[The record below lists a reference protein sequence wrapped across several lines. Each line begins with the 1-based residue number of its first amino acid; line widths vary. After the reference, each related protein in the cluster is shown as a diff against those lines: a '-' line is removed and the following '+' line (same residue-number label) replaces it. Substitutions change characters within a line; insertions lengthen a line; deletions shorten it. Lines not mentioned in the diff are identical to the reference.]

1 MSDFGSYGGADEEYA
16 SVRKYNA
23 LVEADSDSFENWENL
38 VKACEALDGGLNR
51 NSSPQA
57 LATFRDAYDRFLLKF
72 PLLFGYWKKYADLE
86 FNIAGPESAQMV
98 YEKGCASISNSVDL
112 WTDYCSF
119 TMDTTHDPQIV
130 RELFERGASCVG
142 LDFMAHPFWDKY
154 IEYEER
160 QEAQDRI
167 FALLVRIIR
176 IPMHQY
182 ARYFDRFRA
191 LAHTRP
197 LIEVVDAETL
207 ARFQAEIAAETPGQR
222 PEIDVERDVRGK
234 IDGMYFEVFQSTQ
247 NEVSKRWTYESEIKR
262 PYFHVTELENA
273 QLSNWR
279 KYLDFEEA
287 EGDYSRIVCLYER
300 CMTTCA
306 FYDEFWFRY
315 TRWMASQA
323 EKESETR
330 NIFIRAATMFVPLS
344 RPGIRMQW
352 AYFEESTGRV
362 GVALAIHEAILMK
375 LQDCTEVIIS
385 WANMERRQNGVDAA
399 IQVYKDQIDAPTV
412 DVYTKAALVAEWAL
426 LVWRGKG
433 SAEDARAIFVK
444 NVQWYADSRHF
455 WDKWF
460 EFELNQQVD
469 GQSAPDQAERLHHVF
484 VELRSKSRLSAASK
498 MELAQAYM
506 NYLVQQGG
514 KEAMKTFLEVDRDM
528 FGPASVRTKSS
539 TEENGAQPVGE
550 LDGTSRRKAET
561 QWLKFYEAHF
571 EPLAEA
577 QGTADFN

>member
-1 MSDFGSYGGADEEYA
+1 MPGITPSLDSQPEAGYPPAMT
-16 SVRKYNA
+16 
-23 LVEADSDSFENWENL
+23 LVFTL
-38 VKACEALDGGLNR
+38 TPTFLPYPHCEMAAN
-51 NSSPQA
+51 
-57 LATFRDAYDRFLLKF
+57 
-72 PLLFGYWKKYADLE
+72 KK
-86 FNIAGPESAQMV
+86 
-98 YEKGCASISNSVDL
+98 
-112 WTDYCSF
+112 
-119 TMDTTHDPQIV
+119 
-130 RELFERGASCVG
+130 RRLFERGASCVG

-207 ARFQAEIAAETPGQR
+207 AKFQAEIATETPGQR

-460 EFELNQQVD
+460 EFELSQQVD

>member
-16 SVRKYNA
+16 SVRKLNA

-167 FALLVRIIR
+167 FALLARIIR

-197 LIEVVDAETL
+197 LSEVVDAETL
-207 ARFQAEIAAETPGQR
+207 TKFQAEIATETPGQR

-279 KYLDFEEA
+279 KYLDFEEV

-300 CMTTCA
+300 CLTTCA

-315 TRWMASQA
+315 TRWMSSQA

-362 GVALAIHEAILMK
+362 GVALAIHEAILMR

-433 SAEDARAIFVK
+433 SAEDARAIFIK

-469 GQSAPDQAERLHHVF
+469 GQSAPDQAARLHHVF

-498 MELAQAYM
+498 MELAQVYM
-506 NYLVQQGG
+506 NYLVQQGD
-514 KEAMKTFLEVDRDM
+514 KEAMKRFLEVDRDM
-528 FGPASVRTKSS
+528 FGPASVRTKLS
-539 TEENGAQPVGE
+539 TKENGAQPAGE

-571 EPLAEA
+571 EPLADA
-577 QGTADFN
+577 PGTADFN

>member
-1 MSDFGSYGGADEEYA
+1 
-16 SVRKYNA
+16 
-23 LVEADSDSFENWENL
+23 
-38 VKACEALDGGLNR
+38 
-51 NSSPQA
+51 
-57 LATFRDAYDRFLLKF
+57 
-72 PLLFGYWKKYADLE
+72 
-86 FNIAGPESAQMV
+86 
-98 YEKGCASISNSVDL
+98 
-112 WTDYCSF
+112 
-119 TMDTTHDPQIV
+119 
-130 RELFERGASCVG
+130 
-142 LDFMAHPFWDKY
+142 MAHPFWDKY

-167 FALLVRIIR
+167 FALLARIIR

-182 ARYFDRFRA
+182 ARYFDRFRT

-197 LIEVVDAETL
+197 LTEVVDAETL
-207 ARFQAEIAAETPGQR
+207 AKFQTEIAAETPGQR

-323 EKESETR
+323 EKEPETR
-330 NIFIRAATMFVPLS
+330 SIFIRAATMFVPLS

-385 WANMERRQNGVDAA
+385 WANMERRQKGVDAA

-460 EFELNQQVD
+460 EFELSQQVD

-528 FGPASVRTKSS
+528 FGPASVRTKLSA
-539 TEENGAQPVGE
+539 EENGTQPAGE